1 MDAGSR
7 VTQEQLPRRI
17 GRGSKLTQA
26 MRFTSFSTSYG
37 YSSVRKIEK
46 IMPSKIIVVL
56 LSAAGLAGC
65 GQIPVVEAKQGEP
78 LKVCA
83 AENEMPYSNSKGE
96 GFENKLAE
104 FVGKELGR
112 KIEYVSWKDPR
123 YFIRDLLD
131 KKQCDLVMGLDTGD
145 PRVATTEPYYR
156 SGYVFIT
163 KEQDSDAAQ
172 NWDGELIKKAKHIAF
187 VPGTPAETMLRAIGR
202 YNDMFNYLHELVGF
216 KSPRNQYVKYEASKL
231 VGEVATGKAEVAV
244 LWGPAAARYIKES
257 SVPLAMTMIPDNN
270 VRADGQ
276 KVSHHF
282 STSMGVRKADR
293 DLLTALNEIIK
304 SRQDEIDDILEA
316 ENIPL
321 VPETQS
327 ALAKNN

>member
-1 MDAGSR
+1 M
-7 VTQEQLPRRI
+7 
-17 GRGSKLTQA
+17 
-26 MRFTSFSTSYG
+26 
-37 YSSVRKIEK
+37 SSK
-46 IMPSKIIVVL
+46 IMLLL
-56 LSAAGLAGC
+56 LSCLGLSAC
-65 GQIPVVEAKQGEP
+65 SQVPVVEAKQGLP

-83 AENEMPYSNSKGE
+83 AENEMPYSNNKGE

-112 KIEYVSWKDPR
+112 KIEYVSWTDPR

-131 KKQCDLVMGLDTGD
+131 KKQCDLVMGLDNGD

-172 NWDGELIKKAKHIAF
+172 NWDGELIKKANRIAF
-187 VPGTPAETMLRAIGR
+187 MPGTPAETMLRAIGR

-216 KSPRNQYVKYEASKL
+216 KSPRNQYVKYENSKL
-231 VGEVATGKAEVAV
+231 VSEVASGKAEVAV
-244 LWGPAAARYIKES
+244 LWGPAAARYVKES
-257 SVPLAMTMIPDNN
+257 TIPLAMTVIPDNN

-276 KVSHHF
+276 KVPHHF
-282 STSMGVRKADR
+282 STSMGVRKDDR
-293 DLLTALNEIIK
+293 DLLAALNGIIK
-304 SRQDEIDDILEA
+304 SKQDEIGEILEA

-321 VPETQS
+321 LSETES